1 MRLRAQ
7 DRERIKQIACEVFGP
22 GTRVLLF
29 GSRVDPHRKGGD
41 VDLYVIPAV
50 REDLFDRKLTFL
62 ARLKRQ
68 LGDRKIDVVL
78 AEDPSRPIEQAALQE
93 GIEL

>member
-7 DRERIKQIACEVFGP
+7 DRERIKQIAREVFGP
-22 GTRVLLF
+22 GTRVFLF

-62 ARLKRQ
+62 ARLKLQ

-78 AEDPSRPIEQAALQE
+78 AEDPSRPIEQVALQE

>member
-1 MRLRAQ
+1 
-7 DRERIKQIACEVFGP
+7 
-22 GTRVLLF
+22 
-29 GSRVDPHRKGGD
+29 
-41 VDLYVIPAV
+41 VIPAV

-62 ARLKRQ
+62 ARLKLQ

-78 AEDPSRPIEQAALQE
+78 AEDPSRSIEQAALQE

>member
-7 DRERIKQIACEVFGP
+7 DRERIKQIAREVFGP
-22 GTRVLLF
+22 GTRVFLL

-50 REDLFDRKLTFL
+50 RENLFDRKLTFL